1 VTDWMRQ
8 SCEDHQL
15 PFYIEYDVSGAPEDA
30 WVDTILEDWE
40 QVLQGKLQLL
50 NSSMYW
56 RDATTHQPFVMLWG
70 AGFPDRP
77 GTPQQWIQLID
88 YFHAANILVG
98 GGVPYR
104 WRTGEGVKDG
114 FTDPDA
120 VFAKFDVLEPWA
132 VGAIRTDSDIEK
144 DFSSVVPDDMSWCN
158 ARGVAYRRGIFAG
171 FSWSNWNGG
180 SQNMI
185 PRRAGKFMWNQ
196 ALAAHKLGLTGAFLA
211 MFDEYDEGTAI
222 NKAAE
227 DAGMRPTNQWFLS
240 LDADDQLVSSDF
252 YLRLAGTVAKLLRGQ
267 VEPSAQVP
275 IPYYAPSQIP
285 PQSTSSYQSH
295 TWSANASAVIVNLG
309 YRVVLNRAADA
320 DGQQTY
326 GAMVASGHLGPFFA
340 ALLSSPEFVLHRS
353 LWTVDEL
360 VVRSF
365 SVLLGRSPDPS
376 GQQSTSADI
385 QQGLAASRFSDM
397 VASPEFCNVWHLC

>member
-1 VTDWMRQ
+1 
-8 SCEDHQL
+8 
-15 PFYIEYDVSGAPEDA
+15 
-30 WVDTILEDWE
+30 
-40 QVLQGKLQLL
+40 
-50 NSSMYW
+50 
-56 RDATTHQPFVMLWG
+56 
-70 AGFPDRP
+70 
-77 GTPQQWIQLID
+77 
-88 YFHAANILVG
+88 
-98 GGVPYR
+98 
-104 WRTGEGVKDG
+104 
-114 FTDPDA
+114 
-120 VFAKFDVLEPWA
+120 
-132 VGAIRTDSDIEK
+132 
-144 DFSSVVPDDMSWCN
+144 
-158 ARGVAYRRGIFAG
+158 
-171 FSWSNWNGG
+171 
-180 SQNMI
+180 MI

-196 ALAAHKLGLTGAFLA
+196 ALAAQKLGLNGAFVA

-267 VEPSAQVP
+267 IEPSAQVP

-326 GAMVASGHLGPFFA
+326 GGMVASGHLGSFFA
-340 ALLSSPEFVLHRS
+340 ALLSSQEFVLHRS

-376 GQQSTSADI
+376 GQQSTTADI

-397 VASPEFCNVWHLC
+397 VASPEFCNVWQLC